1 MLKSVV
7 IYPNEKTREL
17 GDILQIARSLA
28 KRKEHSDINIS
39 ILSIVFDPVTK
50 VYVALYE
57 WCSNP
62 QDVEERAKMKRE

>member
-1 MLKSVV
+1 MLKSLVV
-7 IYPNEKTREL
+7 VPNEKTKEV

-28 KRKEHSDINIS
+28 KRKEHTDANIPV
-39 ILSIVFDPVTK
+39 LSIIFDPVTK

-62 QDVEERAKMKRE
+62 QGVEERA

>member
-1 MLKSVV
+1 MLKSLI

-28 KRKEHSDINIS
+28 KKKEHTDDNIPVLN
-39 ILSIVFDPVTK
+39 IIFDPVTQ
-50 VYVALYE
+50 VYVAIYE

-62 QDVEERAKMKRE
+62 QVLRKEQNEK